1 MKTDILHLKNIHHF
15 FPAPTGRGQMEALS
29 IPELTV
35 HKGEFLAVTGPSGSG
50 KSTLINLIAGF
61 FLPSQGTIY
70 KEDTEI
76 QGAGPDRVVV
86 FQKHALFPWLTA
98 FENVAYGL
106 RRQNISAKELQGQ
119 VEHAL
124 DMVGLLPFAQA
135 YPASLSGGMCQR
147 VALARALILK
157 PDILLLDEPL
167 ASLDTATRFRL
178 QDEILQLW
186 KTQNW
191 TVILVTHQ
199 LDEAVYMADR
209 IALLY
214 SPPQGLAQ
222 ILDVPVP
229 RARDR
234 NAIQLKQL
242 TEQLANTLGSNS
254 FRNAY

>member
-15 FPAPTGRGQMEALS
+15 FPAPTRSGELEALRV
-29 IPELTV
+29 PELTV
-35 HKGEFLAVTGPSGSG
+35 QKGEFLELTGPSGGG

-61 FLPSQGTIY
+61 FHPTQGTIY
-70 KEDTEI
+70 KEDKEI

-106 RRQNISAKELQGQ
+106 RRQNISAKEIQERA
-119 VEHAL
+119 EHAL
-124 DMVGLLPFAQA
+124 AMVGLLPFAQA

-178 QDEILQLW
+178 QDEILELW

-214 SPPQGLAQ
+214 PPPQGLAQ
-222 ILDVPVP
+222 IFTVPVP
-229 RARDR
+229 RARNRNDR
-234 NAIQLKQL
+234 QLKQL
-242 TEQLANTLGSNS
+242 TEQLANMLGADCSEN
-254 FRNAY
+254 